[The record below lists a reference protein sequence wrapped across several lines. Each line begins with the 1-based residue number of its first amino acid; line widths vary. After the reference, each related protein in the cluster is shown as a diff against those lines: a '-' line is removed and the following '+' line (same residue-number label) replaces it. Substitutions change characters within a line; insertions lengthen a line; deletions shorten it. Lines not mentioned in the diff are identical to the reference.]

1 MSFCDASSETIPS
14 ATSRRPEFPRV
25 ALLALGGAYFVLG
38 CASLGAVGMVE
49 EIQAGLGVSAAAV
62 ASLVTVFSVVY
73 ALTAPAAQAVAGH
86 LRRRAAIAGGLIAIA
101 AGCVISAAAPSY
113 PVLVAARLL
122 MGLGAAM
129 TGPFL
134 TAAAATLVAP
144 EDRARALALVFG
156 GVTASSVLGVPLAS
170 FLAQSLGWRWAWG
183 ALALAAVIC
192 AAIVW
197 QLLPR
202 ANKGSR
208 ASIAT
213 LTAVLRNRP
222 LAMTVAACGASVV
235 GMFSTYALIAVWLSE
250 VGGIQASMIPPMLF
264 MFGVG
269 GIAGNA
275 LAARAVG
282 AIGARGAALASMI
295 ASLFVMVMLPFA
307 AGWPGWAMIAL
318 MTVWAGAG
326 MMIMV
331 PVQSLLV
338 ALDPERAPLS
348 LALNSS
354 AVYLGMAVGATVA
367 GAVYEAVG
375 PEVLPFG
382 SAGMMLV
389 AIALLA
395 FSAGRVVGRD

>member
-1 MSFCDASSETIPS
+1 MSAPSSQHPG
-14 ATSRRPEFPRV
+14 FPRV
-25 ALLALGGAYFVLG
+25 ALFALGGAYFVLG

-86 LRRRAAIAGGLIAIA
+86 LRRRAAIAGGLTAIA

-113 PVLVAARLL
+113 PVLIAARLL

-144 EDRARALALVFG
+144 EDRARALAMVFG

-170 FLAQSLGWRWAWG
+170 FLAQTLGWRWAWG

-192 AAIVW
+192 AVVVW
-197 QLLPR
+197 QLLPA

-213 LTAVLRNRP
+213 LMAVLRNRP
-222 LAMTVAACGASVV
+222 LAMTVAACGVSVV
-235 GMFSTYALIAVWLSE
+235 GMFSTYALIAVWLAE
-250 VGGIQASMIPPMLF
+250 VGRLEASMIPPALF
-264 MFGVG
+264 MFGFG
-269 GIAGNA
+269 GIAGNIF
-275 LAARAVG
+275 AARAVS
-282 AIGARGAALASMI
+282 AMGARGAAIASMVTT
-295 ASLFVMVMLPFA
+295 LLVMLCLPFA
-307 AGWPGWAMIAL
+307 ADWPAWTAIAL
-318 MTVWAGAG
+318 MTLWAGSG

-338 ALDPERAPLS
+338 ALDPERASLT

-367 GAVYEAVG
+367 GAVYEAFG
-375 PEVLPFG
+375 PAVLPFC
-382 SAGMMLV
+382 SAAMVLAAIGLLV
-389 AIALLA
+389 
-395 FSAGRVVGRD
+395 FSGGRVVGRD